1 MLGRVS
7 RAGIIA
13 VSNTIVVGV
22 NIRLATAAV
31 TRRLLVR
38 ISITV
43 FLAVS
48 KAITVIIIIRVST
61 AAHTY

>member
-7 RAGIIA
+7 RAGIIT

-22 NIRLATAAV
+22 NISNATAAV

-38 ISITV
+38 IIITV

-48 KAITVIIIIRVST
+48 KAITVIIIISDT
-61 AAHTY
+61 TTTDT

>member
-38 ISITV
+38 IIITV

-48 KAITVIIIIRVST
+48 KAITVIIIISDT
-61 AAHTY
+61 TTTDT